1 MIKTVNGVMPV
12 RIPAALASNDPA
24 DSLTRLAQLQSANT
38 SLTSVALGTSLPVAT
53 AEQPST
59 LLPAVVSNSQV
70 LRSQPVVTQASAAA
84 NSPANASALTKQVRV
99 RHYTVHCSLIH

>member
-84 NSPANASALTKQVRV
+84 NSPANASALTKQVPV
-99 RHYTVHCSLIH
+99 RHYMYTAV